1 MSAMFDATAEMDTKQ
16 CTQLLGDQY
25 VRANVTLT
33 QPIALNDFSP
43 AAITA
48 MENAVTSYTQPPS
61 TGWAQIQS
69 WITNNFGPNG

>member
-16 CTQLLGDQY
+16 CTQLLGDHY

-33 QPIALNDFSP
+33 QPIALKDFSP

-48 MENAVTSYTQPPS
+48 MENAVTGYTQPPS

-69 WITNNFGPNG
+69 WIKNNFGPNG